1 MNRYVKIEGTDH
13 KLEVVKIVPIQ
24 SEMVSI
30 HFEELPN
37 GKWRILY
44 NKDFL
49 PNFEQITAFV
59 IKREGDKRFIDLKG
73 LNIQFELSIVTAIR
87 VRPNLIHFDKL
98 LDGSFRLTYNSIMI
112 PDFTK
117 VVELTI
123 INEEDVL

>member
-1 MNRYVKIEGTDH
+1 MNRFVKVEGTEH

-49 PNFEQITAFV
+49 PEFAKIESFV
-59 IKREGDKRFIDLKG
+59 VVREGDKRFIALKG
-73 LNIQFELSIVTAIR
+73 VDIKLELSIVTAIR
-87 VRPNLIHFDKL
+87 VRPNLIHFDKI
-98 LDGSFRLTYNSIMI
+98 LDGTWRMTYNSFMI

-117 VVELTI
+117 VIELTM